1 MATSDNPRSLTQRY
15 LDELSRRLNRLPEPE
30 RREAVREIA
39 SHVAEATA
47 NGRPTAAILAQ
58 LGSPEALARA
68 YAGDYFLQR
77 RAAGFIGKAAR
88 LLMVAAVAL
97 GSGFATLVV
106 VPTLALTSIGFGVA
120 AVLSPVLGVLRSLG
134 ASWIVIG
141 MSDGWQVPLEW
152 SVPVTVA
159 IAVVC
164 GTVAWGAAWLLRIYL
179 RTLLRGVR
187 RVLPVN
193 I

>member
-1 MATSDNPRSLTQRY
+1 M
-15 LDELSRRLNRLPEPE
+15 
-30 RREAVREIA
+30 
-39 SHVAEATA
+39 
-47 NGRPTAAILAQ
+47 
-58 LGSPEALARA
+58 
-68 YAGDYFLQR
+68 
-77 RAAGFIGKAAR
+77 
-88 LLMVAAVAL
+88 
-97 GSGFATLVV
+97 
-106 VPTLALTSIGFGVA
+106 
-120 AVLSPVLGVLRSLG
+120 LGVLRSLG

-141 MSDGWQVPLEW
+141 MSDDWQVPLEW